1 MTLDDLLDSYEYAE
15 WITSHSIEYD
25 IIVSNGES
33 LIEAMYNE
41 TLIDIVSAI
50 APCNSDCSSVVS
62 EC

>member
-33 LIEAMYNE
+33 LIEAMHNE
-41 TLIDIVSAI
+41 TMIEAYLKHIGYDG
-50 APCNSDCSSVVS
+50 
-62 EC
+62 EL